1 MKNATRVSSQPKWRR
16 RVSLCILIAALTA
29 GAFYLAGESPGFTLF
44 VILFLIAGYLLID
57 ATMVIRSPA
66 LSNTPFIERAAETQL
81 GTGKFLMLALAIGT
95 IFAAA
100 LLGIGYLLSP

>member
-1 MKNATRVSSQPKWRR
+1 
-16 RVSLCILIAALTA
+16 
-29 GAFYLAGESPGFTLF
+29 
-44 VILFLIAGYLLID
+44 
-57 ATMVIRSPA
+57 MVIRSPA